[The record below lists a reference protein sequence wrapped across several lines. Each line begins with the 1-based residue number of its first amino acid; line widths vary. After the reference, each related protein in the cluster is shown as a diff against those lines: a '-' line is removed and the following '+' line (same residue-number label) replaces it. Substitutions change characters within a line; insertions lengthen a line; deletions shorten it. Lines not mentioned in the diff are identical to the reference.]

1 MGQKVHPVGFRLGIT
16 RTWDSRWFED
26 KQYRQ
31 WLHEDL
37 AMRKQIDSLSRSAAV
52 SKVEIERRANQ
63 ARVIISTGKPGIII
77 GKRGAG
83 IEDLRKKL
91 EKIAGRSVN
100 VNVVEIKHP
109 ELDAKLVAN
118 NVVDQLEKRI
128 AFRRAMRQAL
138 QRTIKAGAK
147 GIKVQCGGRLGG
159 SEIARVE
166 RNFEGKVPLHT
177 LRANIDF
184 AHSEAYTTF
193 GRIGVKVWIYL
204 GEVLPDG
211 RQKAE
216 PRELRPVRR
225 NRPRPIRPGETP
237 PAVAAPAAAGAAP
250 AATAAAAS
258 ASPSA
263 PVVPDATA
271 TTSPSPATAVAPP
284 APAPPTEPVS
294 TESDAEAQSPPVSPE
309 APVSPPE
316 SPEAKTAGPASAGT
330 APAAVQT
337 QTDVAQSTD
346 AEPAASEATP
356 PAADAAKASEE
367 E

>member
-16 RTWDSRWFED
+16 RTWESRWFEN
-26 KQYRQ
+26 KQYRD
-31 WLHEDL
+31 WLHEDI
-37 AMRKQIDSLSRSAAV
+37 AMRREIETLSRSAAV

-63 ARVIISTGKPGIII
+63 ARVMISTGKPGIII

-91 EKIAGRSVN
+91 EKITGKPVN
-100 VNVVEIKHP
+100 VNVLEIKHP

-138 QRTIKAGAK
+138 QRTMKAGAK

-204 GEVLPDG
+204 GEVLPEG
-211 RQKAE
+211 KQKQE
-216 PRELRPVRR
+216 PRELKPVRR
-225 NRPRPIRPGETP
+225 IRPRPAKADDGKAVAAVPPPAAQTP
-237 PAVAAPAAAGAAP
+237 TGQAAAPAVAAGEMPASAAISEEAVQAAPVPLVEVSEPQPDDVTPAGPAEPAKNAHAAGAIP
-250 AATAAAAS
+250 
-258 ASPSA
+258 
-263 PVVPDATA
+263 
-271 TTSPSPATAVAPP
+271 
-284 APAPPTEPVS
+284 
-294 TESDAEAQSPPVSPE
+294 PE
-309 APVSPPE
+309 AS
-316 SPEAKTAGPASAGT
+316 TAE
-330 APAAVQT
+330 
-337 QTDVAQSTD
+337 
-346 AEPAASEATP
+346 EPAEDT
-356 PAADAAKASEE
+356 
-367 E
+367 